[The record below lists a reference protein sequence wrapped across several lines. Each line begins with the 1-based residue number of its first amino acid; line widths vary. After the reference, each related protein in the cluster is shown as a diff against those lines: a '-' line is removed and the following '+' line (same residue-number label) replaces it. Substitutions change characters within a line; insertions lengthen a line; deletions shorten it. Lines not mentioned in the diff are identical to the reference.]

1 MTLHR
6 TEMTASVNS
15 VSRIVSWAEG
25 AGRQYPDL
33 TNTSINAMLVCIH
46 ELVCNIALHSKRPDG
61 APTVKVSLQIDATG
75 IAVGIEDNGQPF
87 DPVKQAPINIET
99 DLASADLGGRGLR
112 IVHEMARELSYA
124 RADQWNRVRLE
135 IA

>member
-6 TEMTASVNS
+6 TEMMASVNS
-15 VSRIVSWAEG
+15 ISRIVIWAEG
-25 AGRQYPDL
+25 AVRQHPDL
-33 TNTSINAMLVCIH
+33 TNASLNAMLVCIH
-46 ELVCNIALHSKRPDG
+46 ELVCNIALHSMRPDG
-61 APTVKVSLQIDATG
+61 PPTVKVSLEIDTTG

-87 DPVKQAPINIET
+87 DPVNQAPMNVET

-112 IVHEMARELSYA
+112 IVRQMARELSYA
-124 RADQWNRVRLE
+124 RVDDWNRVRLE

>member
-25 AGRQYPDL
+25 VGGQYSDL
-33 TNTSINAMLVCIH
+33 TNTSMNAMIVCIH
-46 ELVCNIALHSKRPDG
+46 ELVCNIALHSRRPDG

-87 DPVKQAPINIET
+87 DPVKQAPMNVET

-112 IVHEMARELSYA
+112 IVRQMARELSYA
-124 RADQWNRVRLE
+124 RVGEWNRVQLE

>member
-6 TEMTASVNS
+6 TEMTASVDS
-15 VSRIVSWAEG
+15 ISRIVIWAEG
-25 AGRQYPDL
+25 AGRQHLDL
-33 TNTSINAMLVCIH
+33 TNASLNAMLVCVH

-61 APTVKVSLQIDATG
+61 APTVKVGLELDATG
-75 IAVGIEDNGQPF
+75 IAVCIEDNGQPF
-87 DPVKQAPINIET
+87 DPVQQAPMNVET

-112 IVHEMARELSYA
+112 IVRQMARELSYA
-124 RADQWNRVRLE
+124 RVDEWNRVRLE